1 MTSVWELFYLL
12 NLACVFLSWKWA
24 SEAFNNGNKFGGY
37 FNLSAS
43 ALNAV
48 IILDHFT

>member
-1 MTSVWELFYLL
+1 MTGAWQLFYLL

-24 SEAFNNGNKFGGY
+24 NDAFEAGNKLGGY
-37 FNLSAS
+37 MNLFAS

-48 IILDHFT
+48 IILDHFI

>member
-1 MTSVWELFYLL
+1 MTGVYQLFYLL

-24 SEAFNNGNKFGGY
+24 MEAFNVGNKFGGY
-37 FNLSAS
+37 FNLFAS

-48 IILDHFT
+48 IIFDHFI